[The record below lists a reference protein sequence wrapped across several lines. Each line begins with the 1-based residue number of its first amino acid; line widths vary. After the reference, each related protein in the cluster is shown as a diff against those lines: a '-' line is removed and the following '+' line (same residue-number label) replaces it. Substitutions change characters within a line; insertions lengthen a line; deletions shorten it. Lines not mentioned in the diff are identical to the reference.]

1 MRQLTRRS
9 FIKHTVG
16 AIAATTS
23 LPVIGAPEANAVS
36 ATTVRPLGKSGLSC
50 SLLGVGTGTRGREG
64 TTDQT
69 RMPRE
74 ELVNLLEYAY
84 QQGIT
89 YFDLA
94 DRYGSHGHMKDAL
107 AKAIPRDKVMLLS
120 KVWNREP
127 DVMRA
132 DIERFRKEVHTDYL
146 DVVLMHCLRTGEEN
160 WPDTLKASM
169 DVLSEAKAKGHI
181 RAHGVSCHNLQALQ
195 RVADTAWVDVV
206 LARIN
211 PFGANMD
218 GPVEEVVA
226 ALQKIHEAGKGV
238 LGMKI
243 LGEGNPE
250 VVAKMNESIKF
261 VIGLGSVDAMTI
273 GVMNAKELD
282 GIMGAIKEVGSA

>member
-9 FIKHTVG
+9 FLKHTAG
-16 AIAATTS
+16 SIAAATT
-23 LPVIGAPEANAVS
+23 LPAFGAPAAAAVT
-36 ATTVRPLGKSGLSC
+36 ATSLRTLGNSGISC

-74 ELVNLLEYAY
+74 ELVKLLEYAY
-84 QQGIT
+84 EQGIT

-107 AKAIPRDKVMLLS
+107 ANSIPRDKVMLLS
-120 KVWNREP
+120 KVWSREP
-127 DVMRA
+127 DAMRA
-132 DIERFRKEVHTDYL
+132 DIERIRKEVDTEYL
-146 DVVLMHCLRTGEEN
+146 DIVLMHCLRTGEEN

-181 RAHGVSCHNLQALQ
+181 RAHGVSCHNLHALQ
-195 RVADTAWVDVV
+195 RVADTPWADVV

-226 ALQKIHEAGKGV
+226 TLQKIHDAGKGV

-243 LGEGNPE
+243 LGEGKPE
-250 VVAKMNESIKF
+250 VVAKMGESIKF
-261 VIGLGSVDAMTI
+261 ALGLGTIDAMTI

-282 GIMGAIKEVGSA
+282 EVMSAIKNAGSA